1 MEAESNPRILV
12 ITIDISDQLK
22 GNIIVHEKDNP
33 DKLSEDFL
41 KKYSLDTT
49 MKKPLIQVIKA
60 HQVKYQQQKKSLLSK
75 ILSQGNFDIKASAN
89 ISADPQ
95 KAISQ
100 SSSLLKKS
108 YSSTKINY
116 GQLLYEKGQ
125 KMKEKKRTISE
136 TRIQEHEKE
145 SKKVLTFHPK
155 ICKNS
160 NELIKNSEPERKS
173 LKHYENMTKLYMA
186 KEEKEMKECYFV
198 PQISER
204 TSRISE
210 GKNIFDSLYKDA
222 CIRRGSQDSL
232 RSSSK
237 EQEKNNEFR
246 RRSEGVEEFVER
258 LTNSKKKTEEE
269 LERIRKENEVNI
281 DKETGQ
287 KLFIPKT
294 GRKPNSV
301 RRERPVWDELY
312 SSRNATKE
320 KIEEKRLQEN
330 EKYYYTQPSDSS
342 CKLFEKFK
350 FSRFESLFKTLDSDK
365 DGKISAERINLHGI
379 DTKVII
385 IIAPI
390 LEELEIDRVKLKFGD
405 FLTRMDTLYAK
416 ITPQDKMLLVK
427 SNSQVLQE
435 NYSFV
440 PKINKKSK
448 MLAANNTHLGN
459 NVFERTSAARQIHD
473 LKMKKAREL
482 QELGKWNNDC

>member
-1 MEAESNPRILV
+1 MEPESNPRILV

-33 DKLSEDFL
+33 DTLSEDFL
-41 KKYSLDTT
+41 KKYNLDST

-60 HQVKYQQQKKSLLSK
+60 HQIKYQQQKKSLLSK
-75 ILSQGNFDIKASAN
+75 ILSQGNFDIKPSSS
-89 ISADPQ
+89 ILADPH
-95 KAISQ
+95 KTTSQ

-125 KMKEKKRTISE
+125 KMKENKRAISE
-136 TRIQEHEKE
+136 TRTKEHEKE

-155 ICKNS
+155 ICKNT
-160 NELIKNSEPERKS
+160 NEIIKNAETERKS
-173 LKHYENMTKLYMA
+173 LKNYENMTKLHIA
-186 KEEKEMKECYFV
+186 KEEKEMKECYFI
-198 PQISER
+198 PQISEKS
-204 TSRISE
+204 SRISE

-222 CIRRGSQDSL
+222 CLRRGSQDSF

-237 EQEKNNEFR
+237 DQEKNSNFR
-246 RRSEGVEEFVER
+246 RKSEGVEEFVER

-269 LERIRKENEVNI
+269 LERIRKEKEVDV

-320 KIEEKRLQEN
+320 KIEEKKLQEN
-330 EKYYYTQPSDSS
+330 EKYYTQPSESS

-350 FSRFESLFKTLDSDK
+350 FSKFESLFKTLDSDN

-379 DTKVII
+379 DIKII
-385 IIAPI
+385 MIISPI
-390 LEELEIDRVKLKFGD
+390 LEELEIDRVKLKFED
-405 FLTRMDTLYAK
+405 FLTRIDSLYAK

-435 NYSFV
+435 NYSFI

-459 NVFERTSAARQIHD
+459 NVFERSSAAREIHD

-482 QELGKWNNDC
+482 QELGKMNNIC

>member
-22 GNIIVHEKDNP
+22 GNIIVHEKDSPN
-33 DKLSEDFL
+33 KLSKDFL
-41 KKYSLDTT
+41 QKYNLDTT
-49 MKKPLIQVIKA
+49 MKKPLIQIIKA

-75 ILSQGNFDIKASAN
+75 ILSQGNFDIKTSSN
-89 ISADPQ
+89 ILTDPH
-95 KAISQ
+95 KGTLQ
-100 SSSLLKKS
+100 SSSLLKNS
-108 YSSTKINY
+108 YTSTKLNY

-125 KMKEKKRTISE
+125 KMKENKRAISE
-136 TRIQEHEKE
+136 TRIQEHEKN
-145 SKKVLTFHPK
+145 SKKDLTFHPK
-155 ICKNS
+155 ICRNS
-160 NELIKNSEPERKS
+160 IEIIKNSERKS
-173 LKHYENMTKLYMA
+173 LKNYENIVKLHTA
-186 KEEKEMKECYFV
+186 KEEKEMKECYFI

-204 TSRISE
+204 SSRMSE

-222 CIRRGSQDSL
+222 CQRRGSQDSL
-232 RSSSK
+232 RSTSK
-237 EQEKNNEFR
+237 DQEKNDEFR

-258 LTNSKKKTEEE
+258 LMNSKKKTEEE
-269 LERIRKENEVNI
+269 LEKMRKEKEIDI

-301 RRERPVWDELY
+301 RRERQVWDELY
-312 SSRNATKE
+312 SSRNVTKE
-320 KIEEKRLQEN
+320 KIKEKKLQEN
-330 EKYYYTQPSDSS
+330 EKYYTQPSDSS

-350 FSRFESLFKTLDSDK
+350 FNKFESLFNTLDSDK

-390 LEELEIDRVKLKFGD
+390 LEELEIDRVVMKFED
-405 FLTRMDTLYAK
+405 FLTRIDVLYAK
-416 ITPQDKMLLVK
+416 ITPQDKMILVK
-427 SNSQVLQE
+427 NNTQVLQE

-448 MLAANNTHLGN
+448 ILAANNTHLGN
-459 NVFERTSAARQIHD
+459 NVFERTSAAREIHD

-482 QELGKWNNDC
+482 QELGKFNNFC